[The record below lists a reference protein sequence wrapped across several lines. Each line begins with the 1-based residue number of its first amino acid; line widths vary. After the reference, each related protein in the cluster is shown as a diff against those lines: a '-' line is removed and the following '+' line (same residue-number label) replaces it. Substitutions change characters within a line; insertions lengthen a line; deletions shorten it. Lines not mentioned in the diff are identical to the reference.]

1 VRCRRPHRDDEFARS
16 SVVRTNYTRFSEL
29 SPIDARGSIQEIFR
43 CVERKA
49 KIFRARFSRLVPREY
64 RCAKSTVRLRRRTD
78 VKWATRPAC
87 HARGR
92 WDSCQRGGTWVS
104 ERAGDLSREQV
115 WRNNGLDARG
125 ARARALF
132 IEPPNSAIVFIGI
145 YSIFH
150 SRSRLETY
158 THTHTTYD
166 KRSTCH
172 VILFSPRCDVILS
185 RVVIYF
191 FLSTQSKYVF
201 TWWTIMYVVRREW
214 CSDGSIIERR
224 SREIKAD
231 NAYHGVAESCQTAPK
246 ERRSSC
252 SPELQESLG
261 MSIYNS
267 YITVYSLSYSF
278 IHL

>member
-1 VRCRRPHRDDEFARS
+1 MLVDRYKRS
-16 SVVRTNYTRFSEL
+16 FGASRGKRRFSVPGFL
-29 SPIDARGSIQEIFR
+29 GWYRVNIAAQSRRYVCGGGPTWS
-43 CVERKA
+43 ER
-49 KIFRARFSRLVPREY
+49 RVPPV
-64 RCAKSTVRLRRRTD
+64 T
-78 VKWATRPAC
+78 
-87 HARGR
+87 
-92 WDSCQRGGTWVS
+92 
-104 ERAGDLSREQV
+104 RAGDETRVSAA
-115 WRNNGLDARG
+115 ARG
-125 ARARALF
+125 WASEPVTFRESKCDVITDATQEARARALF

-214 CSDGSIIERR
+214 CSDGSIIER